1 MRETAAVSSI
11 KTSIT
16 SIAVGRAWAGLVP
29 KHHHIRIRSTRIVHL
44 VAFAG
49 LNRRDRLDDSRS
61 KGNAGRMFVTVGS
74 KLISKFNRDLLQI
87 VADNSPPWSHDF
99 LTGLKADITAAQ
111 SEPRTDW
118 AHLARALSVHDIR
131 PDEIPT
137 TLNLFSRVTVDGET
151 GRLSV
156 RPGTL
161 GYVGE
166 VELRAEIDCIVG
178 LCVSSQQAG
187 SDEGAEIALFQ
198 SDFLIEEMS
207 LP

>member
-1 MRETAAVSSI
+1 MRDTAAVPST

-16 SIAVGRAWAGLVP
+16 SIAVGQAWAGLVP
-29 KHHHIRIRSTRIVHL
+29 KHHHLRIRSTRIVHL
-44 VAFAG
+44 VAFSRS
-49 LNRRDRLDDSRS
+49 NPRDRLDDSRS

-99 LTGLKADITAAQ
+99 LTGLKADFAAV
-111 SEPRTDW
+111 EPRTDW
-118 AHLARALSVHDIR
+118 ARLARALSVHNIQ

-161 GYVGE
+161 GYTGE
-166 VELRAEIDCIVG
+166 VELRAEADCIVG
-178 LCVSSQQAG
+178 LCVSSQQTG

-198 SDFLIEEMS
+198 SDSLIQEMS
-207 LP
+207 HP